1 MNERLTAFVGARI
14 SEFRRR
20 MAQVN
25 QIMRST
31 PTSMSV
37 EVDADTNPF
46 RRAMRKLE
54 DRIDLFQN
62 RMDRV
67 AKTINTFGTIGSN
80 TFRGIGVSISSAAIP
95 AVASLAGALGAL
107 GPMLAVAGGGA
118 VALGAAFGIA
128 GAGAAAFGAIA
139 VTNLQEVFK
148 ASEELQKIQDKLS
161 IEKDAKK
168 RAELLKQ
175 QAAIMG
181 TLNKNQIKAYQSMQ
195 NLKKT
200 WSDIAKQFETPVV
213 DMFTKSVNNL
223 QYVLKT
229 IEPFFQG
236 VVKAAGNLTDSLT
249 KGLRS
254 DEMTAVFETL
264 NETGGKLFEKF
275 GKAFG
280 YFGRGLLNMMAAF
293 APLSRTTSDGFL
305 EMAKSFDQW
314 ANGLWQSERF
324 EKFMKYVQDNG
335 PKLLTIFGNLTQG
348 LVGMFTAFAPL
359 SADMMS
365 GLVDLTARFK
375 EWGQTLSSNQGFQSF
390 IDYVRANG
398 PTVLS
403 TLGELGKLVLNIAI
417 GLAPLGQQVLGIVNS
432 FVSWLN
438 VMMQT
443 HPMIGQIL
451 AVMIT
456 LGGIFTAMIPNILGL
471 MTLFSGFGKVFGFLG
486 GIFLRNGQEA
496 SEFSRFLS
504 GLGAQITRL
513 APIIADKLIFGFV
526 SLVDTISKRLIPTI
540 IRLGSTMI
548 AQGARMAAGWLI
560 GMGPIGWITLA
571 VAALVA
577 LIIWQWDNIK
587 NITIQVWSG
596 ISSFFVSLW
605 SGIVS
610 TASSL
615 LSPFIP
621 TVLSIFQ
628 TIVDTGKKLFQIFV
642 NTLSKI
648 WSNIKNIAAQ
658 VWTIIKNVILG
669 PILLLIDLATG
680 DFRGFASHLMQ
691 IWNNIKNAGQS
702 IWNSLRNIVIA
713 IVSGFVKSIQ
723 ALWNGFL
730 RFTTAI
736 FKSVRSFLSS
746 IWNSIKSTVINL
758 VIGLYK
764 GIREKMNQ
772 AKQTIID
779 IWNRAKSFLTNINLY
794 KIGVNIIQG
803 LINGIG
809 SMAGDVA
816 KKVMDVAG
824 GIKDKIMSALGIH
837 SPSRWMRDMVGK
849 NIGAGMV
856 VGMDKMRSTVAGA
869 SNKLAQAAYVEPQRT
884 SFAYDSS
891 INPSVTNGDFNRIRH
906 DFSAEV
912 DKFELPNQE
921 IVVEM
926 DGREVGRGVKKHV
939 SEFQNAD
946 EQRRVTFR

>member
-1 MNERLTAFVGARI
+1 MFERLSAVVGAKI
-14 SEFRRR
+14 SEFRRK
-20 MAQVN
+20 MAQVR

-37 EVDADTNPF
+37 DVDADTNPLK
-46 RRAMRKLE
+46 RAFNKLE
-54 DRIDLFQN
+54 NRIDLFQN

-95 AVASLAGALGAL
+95 AVASLAGAIGAL

-148 ASEELQKIQDKLS
+148 ASEDLQKIEEKLS
-161 IEKDAKK
+161 LEKDAKK
-168 RAELLKQ
+168 RAKLLEQ

-223 QYVLKT
+223 KYVLKT

-264 NETGGKLFEKF
+264 NETGGKLFEKL
-275 GKAFG
+275 GKAIG
-280 YFGRGLLNMMAAF
+280 YFGRGFLNMMVAF

-324 EKFMKYVQDNG
+324 EKFIKYVQDNG

-365 GLVDLTARFK
+365 GLVDLTVRFK

-390 IDYVRANG
+390 IDYVRTNG
-398 PTVLS
+398 PTVIS
-403 TLGELGKLVLNIAI
+403 TLGELGKLIINIAI

-432 FVSWLN
+432 FVGWLN
-438 VMMQT
+438 VMMET
-443 HPMIGQIL
+443 HPVIGQVL

-456 LGGIFTAMIPNILGL
+456 LGGLFTALIPNIIAV
-471 MTLFSGFGKVFGFLG
+471 MTLFSGF
-486 GIFLRNGQEA
+486 
-496 SEFSRFLS
+496 S
-504 GLGAQITRL
+504 GVL
-513 APIIADKLIFGFV
+513 ATMG
-526 SLVDTISKRLIPTI
+526 PTI
-540 IRLGSTMI
+540 TTKVLPFIKTMSANVVRLGSTML

-571 VAALVA
+571 VAALAA
-577 LIIWQWDNIK
+577 LIVWQWDNIK

-596 ISSFFVSLW
+596 ISSFFVGLW

-642 NTLSKI
+642 NTLSTI

-691 IWNNIKNAGQS
+691 IWNNIRNAGQS
-702 IWNSLRNIVIA
+702 IWSSLVKIVVA
-713 IVSGFVKSIQ
+713 LVSGFVKSVQ
-723 ALWNGFL
+723 ALWNGFI
-730 RFTTAI
+730 RYTTTI

-746 IWNSIKSTVINL
+746 TWNSIKSTAINL

-779 IWNRAKSFLTNINLY
+779 NWNRAKSFLTNINLY
-794 KIGVNIIQG
+794 KIGVNVIQG

-809 SMAGDVA
+809 SMAGAVA

-824 GIKDKIMSALGIH
+824 GIKDKITSALGIH
-837 SPSRWMRDMVGK
+837 SPSRWMRDMVGE
-849 NIGAGMV
+849 NIGAGMI
-856 VGMDKMRSTVAGA
+856 VGMDKMRSSVTSA
-869 SNKLAQAAYVEPQRT
+869 SNKLAQSAYVEPQRT
-884 SFAYDSS
+884 QFAYDTS
-891 INPSVTNGDFNRIRH
+891 INSQINSGDLGRISN
-906 DFSAEV
+906 DISAEV
-912 DKFELPNQE
+912 EKFELPNQP
-921 IVVEM
+921 IIVEM

-939 SEFQNAD
+939 SEFQNVD